1 MISKDSSF
9 ESYLNRLEQGENEDE
24 LKAQFLRDHP
34 EYSLEDWA
42 LQLRKKQER
51 EEDKYNPLV
60 LLASE
65 NGAFRALSRSILSE
79 LETGDEVASNIL
91 PEFFTR
97 MKSLSIHFE
106 KVALFFPELTKKV
119 RNKAVQNQKE
129 LEGMIS
135 PLLVLSGSELI
146 NRKEEVE
153 TFLYTLEN
161 NICFENQVLLPEL
174 EEKLSSEKLLFYY
187 KKEME
192 IGFAL
197 IRIR

>member
-1 MISKDSSF
+1 MTSKDSSF
-9 ESYLNRLEQGENEDE
+9 ESYLKRLEQGENEDE

-91 PEFFTR
+91 P
-97 MKSLSIHFE
+97 FE

-119 RNKAVQNQKE
+119 RNKAVQHQKE

-146 NRKEEVE
+146 NRNEEVE

-187 KKEME
+187 EKEME